1 MTANGI
7 DWTAIHER
15 LAKGQ
20 ASLAGS
26 MEINDARFD
35 ALLRDRARK
44 LAERE
49 SPALPAG
56 KTMQALVVR
65 IGTERYGLELTK
77 LAGVLSFG
85 QCAPVARGPS
95 ELLGLF
101 NAHGEIWAVFE
112 FGRLLGAVAN
122 ELPTGGYIVL
132 LRHGRR
138 RVGLRVDEVDRVREL
153 VRTGLQDA
161 NDKASKSSV
170 EFIKGVTSDSV
181 ILVDLDNFWTH
192 PAIGEAM

>member
-1 MTANGI
+1 MTGSGI
-7 DWTAIHER
+7 DWAAIHDR
-15 LAKGQ
+15 LAKSQ
-20 ASLAGS
+20 TSLAGL
-26 MEINDARFD
+26 METDDARFD
-35 ALLRDRARK
+35 ALLRERARK

-56 KTMQALVVR
+56 ETMQALVVR
-65 IGTERYGLELTK
+65 VGTERYGLELTK

-85 QCAPVARGPS
+85 SCAPVARGPS

-101 NAHGEIWAVFE
+101 NAQGEIWAVFE
-112 FGRLLGAVAN
+112 FGRLLGAAAK
-122 ELPTGGYIVL
+122 EPPTGGYIVL

-153 VRTGLQDA
+153 TRTGLKDV
-161 NDKASKSSV
+161 NNNASKDSV
-170 EFIKGVTSDSV
+170 EFITGVTSDSV

-192 PAIGEAM
+192 PAIREAM